1 MILAGLM
8 LYIAA
13 QLAVGAAVSTRIRT
27 NEDYVL
33 AGRSLGYGMGTFTIF
48 ATWFGAESCVATA
61 GRAYQHG
68 LVAGEV
74 DPFGYSLCLLVL
86 GLFFAYRLWSGHYL
100 TMGDI
105 FRRRYGVRMEKLAIL
120 LLVPTSLLWGASQL
134 RAFGQVLHVS
144 ADIPVGVGIVVALV
158 VTLLYT
164 VAGGMWADAV
174 TDLVQGIALIIGL
187 GLLFGMVVMQPEFG
201 QWVDATPAERWQ
213 VFPSTET
220 RPWYVVLD
228 TWMIPIL
235 NAVVCQE
242 LIARTLASK
251 SATVARNNCL
261 LAAGLYLIVG
271 MMPIIIGILGPSLVP
286 DIDHPEHLLPV
297 LARRFFPGVLYVL
310 FAGAII
316 SALLST
322 IDSCLLVSATL
333 MANNFLPL
341 NAKADDRARLR
352 WSRIWVILLGL
363 ATYLLALTSESVF
376 ELSQSASSLGA
387 SGLFVVVAFALF
399 SRWGGEWTAII
410 ASLLGLGVYLYGEQ
424 WAGWEASFLI
434 SLLTAA
440 VAYLIVGLIEPGRPT
455 ELSSSDHLAR
465 PSLPVDSV
473 S

>member
-1 MILAGLM
+1 MILAGLL
-8 LYIAA
+8 LYIFA
-13 QLAVGAAVSTRIRT
+13 QLVVGAAVSTRIRT

-61 GRAYQHG
+61 GRAYNDG

-74 DPFGYSLCLLVL
+74 DPFGYTLCLVVL
-86 GLFFAYRLWSGHYL
+86 GLFFAYRLWCGQYL

-105 FRRRYGVRMEKLAIL
+105 FRRRFGPQMERLAVM

-144 ADIPVGVGIVVALV
+144 ADVPIGIGIALALV
-158 VTLLYT
+158 VTLVYT

-174 TDLVQGIALIIGL
+174 TDLIQGIALIFGL
-187 GLLFGMVVMQPEFG
+187 GLLFYFVVTHPEFSH
-201 QWVDATPAERWQ
+201 WVEQTPAERFQ
-213 VFPSTET
+213 VFPSNEQ

-242 LIARTLASK
+242 LIARTLASR
-251 SATVARNNCL
+251 SATIARNNCL
-261 LAAGLYLIVG
+261 LAAGLYLLVG
-271 MMPIIIGILGPSLVP
+271 MIPIIIGILGPKIIP
-286 DIDHPEHLLPV
+286 DMQQPEHLLPE
-297 LARRFFPGVLYVL
+297 LAQRMFPGTLYVL

-333 MANNFLPL
+333 MANNLFPL
-341 NAKADDRARLR
+341 AAGADDRNRLR
-352 WSRIWVILLGL
+352 WSRWWVVILGL
-363 ATYLLALTSESVF
+363 ITYLLSLTSESVF

-387 SGLFVVVAFALF
+387 SGLFVVVAFGLF
-399 SRWGGEWTAII
+399 SRWGGERTAMAAAIGG
-410 ASLLGLGVYLYGEQ
+410 LGLYLFGDKLAE
-424 WAGWEASFLI
+424 WDASFLI
-434 SLLTAA
+434 SLIGALGIY
-440 VAYLIVGLIEPGRPT
+440 VVGGFFESGKAN
-455 ELSSSDHLAR
+455 S
-465 PSLPVDSV
+465 
-473 S
+473 

>member
-8 LYIAA
+8 VYIVA
-13 QLAVGAAVSTRIRT
+13 QLVVGAAVSTRIRS

-61 GRAYQHG
+61 GRAYESG

-86 GLFFAYRLWSGHYL
+86 GLFFAYRIWTGNYL

-105 FRRRYGVRMEKLAIL
+105 FRRRYGAKMEKLAVL

-144 ADIPVGVGIVVALV
+144 ADVEINSGIILALV
-158 VTLLYT
+158 VTLIYT

-174 TDLVQGIALIIGL
+174 TDLVQGIALILGL
-187 GLLFGMVVMQPEFG
+187 GLLFGLVMTQPEIGDWFA
-201 QWVDATPAERWQ
+201 ATPPERFQ
-213 VFPSTET
+213 VFPSNEE

-242 LIARTLASK
+242 LIARTMASK
-251 SATVARNNCL
+251 SAVIARNNCL
-261 LAAGLYLIVG
+261 IAGVLYLLVG
-271 MMPIIIGILGPSLVP
+271 MMPIMIGILGPQLVP
-286 DIDHPEHLLPV
+286 DIDNPEHLLPI
-297 LARRFFPGVLYVL
+297 LAKRFFPGMMYVL

-333 MANNFLPL
+333 MANNLVPL
-341 NAKADDRARLR
+341 GASSDDRARLR
-352 WSRIWVILLGL
+352 WSRIWVVILGL
-363 ATYLLALTSESVF
+363 VTYLLALTSDSVF

-387 SGLFVVVAFALF
+387 SGLFVVVAFGLF
-399 SRWGGEWTAII
+399 TRWGGEWTSIGSALI
-410 ASLLGLGVYLYGEQ
+410 GLGVYLLGDKIAH
-424 WAGWEASFLI
+424 WDASFLI
-434 SLLTAA
+434 SLVAA
-440 VAYLIVGLIEPGRPT
+440 TVAYLLLGIVDKASPEPAAST
-455 ELSSSDHLAR
+455 TS
-465 PSLPVDSV
+465 
-473 S
+473 

>member
-8 LYIAA
+8 VYIVA
-13 QLAVGAAVSTRIRT
+13 QLAVGAAVSTRIRS

-61 GRAYQHG
+61 GRAYESG

-74 DPFGYSLCLLVL
+74 DPFGYSLCLIVL
-86 GLFFAYRLWSGHYL
+86 GLFFAYRIWTGNYL

-105 FRRRYGVRMEKLAIL
+105 FRRRYGARMEKLAVL

-144 ADIPVGVGIVVALV
+144 ADVPINIGIVLALV
-158 VTLLYT
+158 VTLIYT

-174 TDLVQGIALIIGL
+174 TDLVQGIALILGL
-187 GLLFGMVVMQPEFG
+187 GLLFGIVMMQPEISD
-201 QWVDATPAERWQ
+201 WLAATPPERFQ
-213 VFPSTET
+213 VFPSNEQ

-242 LIARTLASK
+242 LIARTMASK
-251 SATVARNNCL
+251 SPVIARNNCL
-261 LAAGLYLIVG
+261 IAGVLYLVVG
-271 MMPIIIGILGPSLVP
+271 MMPITIGILGPQLVP
-286 DIDHPEHLLPV
+286 NIDNPEHLLPI
-297 LARRFFPGVLYVL
+297 LAKRFFPGVMYVL

-333 MANNFLPL
+333 MANNLVPL
-341 NAKADDRARLR
+341 GASSNDRARLR
-352 WSRIWVILLGL
+352 WSRIWVVILGV
-363 ATYLLALTSESVF
+363 ATYLLALTSDSVF

-387 SGLFVVVAFALF
+387 SGLFVVVAFGLF
-399 SRWGGEWTAII
+399 TRWGGESTSIGSA
-410 ASLLGLGVYLYGEQ
+410 LVGLGVYLFGDKVAH
-424 WAGWEASFLI
+424 WDASFLI
-434 SLLTAA
+434 SLVAATAA
-440 VAYLIVGLIEPGRPT
+440 YLLLGIVDKAKPEYPT
-455 ELSSSDHLAR
+455 SATS
-465 PSLPVDSV
+465 
-473 S
+473 